1 MDRDEQIQVCMD
13 EMLEASARCWAA
25 DWDRRD
31 TARELVGTFGEQVV
45 RAAARELSMTHRSWL
60 KWSQGKLSPE
70 AAREAGKM
78 LRTQVATWLGWAEDA
93 ARTPPELRRPDR
105 SPQYQAREAR

>member
-1 MDRDEQIQVCMD
+1 MDRDEQIL
-13 EMLEASARCWAA
+13 EASELMLEASARVWACE
-25 DWDRRD
+25 WDRRD
-31 TARELVGTFGEQVV
+31 TARELVETFGEQVV

-60 KWSQGKLSPE
+60 KWSQGRLSGE

-78 LRTQVATWLGWAEDA
+78 LRAYAKTWLGWAEDA
-93 ARTPPELRRPDR
+93 ARTPEELRQPDR